1 MSAAITTPAVAEYL
15 LLIEPRKDLSDAIT
29 NIKKAFYDQYKA
41 LAALKGKPHLTLVNY
56 KQYTS
61 FESRIVQKLRTV
73 SMQVAPIA
81 IDLQDYGSFP
91 SHTIYINVVSR
102 STVQN
107 LVKNIRTHL
116 QGLMKMDKDNKPH
129 FILEPHITIA
139 RRLKPWQYEQGWLA
153 YSHQSFSARFIAN
166 AMVLLR
172 RETPDQKYEL
182 VHRFEF
188 QGMAVGASQTMLF

>member
-15 LLIEPRKDLSDAIT
+15 LLIEPRRDLSDAIM

-41 LAALKGKPHLTLVNY
+41 PDALKGKPHLTLVSY
-56 KQYTS
+56 RQYTS

-73 SMQVAPIA
+73 AMQISPIA

-91 SHTIYINVVSR
+91 SHTIYINVASR

-116 QGLMKMDKDNKPH
+116 QGLMKMNKDNKPH

-153 YSHQSFSARFIAN
+153 YSHQTFSGRFIAN

-172 RETPDQKYEL
+172 RATPDQKYEL
-182 VHRFEF
+182 VHRFDF
-188 QGMAVGASQTMLF
+188 QGMAVGASQAMLF

>member
-29 NIKKAFYDQYKA
+29 EIKKAFYNRYKTQE
-41 LAALKGKPHLTLVNY
+41 ALKGKPHLTLVNY

-61 FESRIVQKLRTV
+61 FESRIVQKLRTISV
-73 SMQVAPIA
+73 RLSPIA

-129 FILEPHITIA
+129 FIMEPHITIA
-139 RRLKPWQYEQGWLA
+139 RRLKPWQYEQGWLD
-153 YSHQSFSARFIAN
+153 YSHQSFSGRFIAN
-166 AMVLLR
+166 TMVLLR

-188 QGMAVGASQTMLF
+188 QGMAVGASQAVLF